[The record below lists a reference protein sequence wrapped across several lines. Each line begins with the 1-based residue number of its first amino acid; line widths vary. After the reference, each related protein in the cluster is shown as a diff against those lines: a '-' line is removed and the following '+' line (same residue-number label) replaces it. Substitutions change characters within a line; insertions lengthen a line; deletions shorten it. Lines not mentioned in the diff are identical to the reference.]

1 MLIDTHVHTSHSDG
15 LHAPARVISAA
26 SAAHIGLMSITD
38 HDCVDA
44 YPGAIRLARDRGIDI
59 IPGVEMTTKNEQ
71 GCNCIH
77 IVGLGVETGKRVRAV
92 LKKVNDARDAS
103 EQGFLE
109 NLNLYFAEKYR
120 GWEPTVGIK
129 PSVFQN
135 TLVNARRQGIVIH
148 EKEMMDVILDPDLWV
163 PIEFE
168 ITLDEAVA
176 YIKDWG
182 GVPVL
187 AHPFDFSNDVHQVLG
202 RFLAAG
208 GEAVE
213 LCKYHYK
220 VRSASLSLLGP
231 DELIKKEREM
241 NEWTIAEAR
250 RHGLKLTLA
259 SDHHDDGRAMGMDP
273 ADYGVDV
280 SWLDALCVR

>member
-1 MLIDTHVHTSHSDG
+1 MLIDTHIHTDHSDG
-15 LHAPARVISAA
+15 RHSPARVIADAGSAGV
-26 SAAHIGLMSITD
+26 GLLSITD

-44 YPGAIRLARDRGIDI
+44 YPEAVRLAAERGIKI
-59 IPGVEMTTKNEQ
+59 IPGVELTTKNEQ

-77 IVGLGVETGKRVRAV
+77 IVGLGIDTGNSVRAQ
-92 LKKVNDARDAS
+92 LKKVNDARDVS
-103 EQGFLE
+103 ERGFLE
-109 NLNLYFAEKYR
+109 NLNRFFAEKYR

-135 TLVNARRQGIVIH
+135 TLVNAKRQGILIT
-148 EKEMMDVILDPDLWV
+148 EKEMMDIILNPELWV
-163 PIEFE
+163 PIEYE
-168 ITLDEAVA
+168 ITLDEAVSF
-176 YIKDWG
+176 IKGWG

-187 AHPFDFSNDVHQVLG
+187 AHPFDFSNDAGLVMK
-202 RFLAAG
+202 RFVASG

-213 LCKYHYK
+213 LCKYRYK

-231 DELIKKEREM
+231 GELIKKEREM
-241 NEWTIAEAR
+241 NEWIIAAAR

-259 SDHHDDGRAMGMDP
+259 SDHHDEGRAMGMDP